1 MAPYKASCFTSTQ
14 SIKPKS
20 KMKAYIFLGFYTLL
34 LSFSCTLNLSSA
46 HFFPN
51 ISSIPRTL
59 VGNGSAGWDVF
70 QKFLGSHTGKNIA
83 GLAKLKNYFQ
93 HFGYINAS
101 FASNF
106 TDDFDDLLES
116 AVKTYQLNFNLKPT
130 GELDAPTIGHL
141 VIPRCGNA
149 DIINGNFKAGSSNGT
164 APGVAHYSF
173 FPSRQRWPAGKTELT
188 FAFLPE
194 NQLSD
199 VVKGVFARAFDRW
212 SEVTPLTFMETAS
225 FSAADIRVGFFRG
238 DHGDGDPFDGA
249 LGTLAHAFSPPDGRL
264 HMDGDENWV
273 LDGDFLS
280 SAGSVLSATDLESV
294 AVHEIGHIL
303 GLGHSSVEGTI
314 MYPTLPATTRKV
326 ELADDDI
333 KGVQELYGSN
343 PNPNGALPTFTPS
356 NQRDTN
362 QISFILVGSSNPP
375 AMEIQKAVMHGHG
388 ILVYRFKNRISLMG
402 NSIVRFMLKNG
413 GAESHGSSTFLS
425 LCTAL
430 TLYICSSTGS

>member
-1 MAPYKASCFTSTQ
+1 
-14 SIKPKS
+14 
-20 KMKAYIFLGFYTLL
+20 MKAYTFLGFYTLL
-34 LSFSCTLNLSSA
+34 LSFSTTLNLSSA

-106 TDDFDDLLES
+106 TDDFDDILES

-173 FPSRQRWPAGKTELT
+173 FPSRPRWPAGKTELT

-199 VVKGVFARAFDRW
+199 VAKGVFARAFDRW
-212 SEVTPLTFMETAS
+212 SEVTPLTFTETAS

-314 MYPTLPATTRKV
+314 MYPTLPAKTRKV

-343 PNPNGALPTFTPS
+343 PNPNGALPTLTPS
-356 NQRDTN
+356 NQRDT
-362 QISFILVGSSNPP
+362 SGSAIVSDAYWIRSPYLGGFF
-375 AMEIQKAVMHGHG
+375 ESSCH
-388 ILVYRFKNRISLMG
+388 G
-402 NSIVRFMLKNG
+402 NS
-413 GAESHGSSTFLS
+413 ESRHAWPWNFGLQV
-425 LCTAL
+425 
-430 TLYICSSTGS
+430 